1 MTDTRWSVYRIMD
14 EQEIR
19 GALEKKWT
27 RDRLRKTFLEFWMKE
42 GYELFAGEENEKRS
56 MRWEGLHFPATLF
69 YVMKI
74 LQMSEKPILATKRV
88 LVEFGISYQ
97 KIFSLPLR
105 SKRIA
110 DKRTILE
117 SSHLKKFFE
126 QELRGINQHLDD
138 DFSKALTDTIRKWNR
153 VHAKN
158 TGIYLPATLN
168 KSREWKR
175 SLSQILWTHWRW
187 YKEIISSLWLPE
199 DTWKEKR
206 WKWKRQKNSPM

>member
-1 MTDTRWSVYRIMD
+1 
-14 EQEIR
+14 
-19 GALEKKWT
+19 
-27 RDRLRKTFLEFWMKE
+27 
-42 GYELFAGEENEKRS
+42 
-56 MRWEGLHFPATLF
+56 
-69 YVMKI
+69 MKI

-168 KSREWKR
+168 KSRE
-175 SLSQILWTHWRW
+175 
-187 YKEIISSLWLPE
+187 
-199 DTWKEKR
+199 
-206 WKWKRQKNSPM
+206 